1 MCCGKGRGP
10 KHFEYSE
17 QIPEV
22 DRTPG
27 VPCTLQ
33 NMSRVLLR
41 KLKFSCSV
49 GPGTRSGITIVAAAV
64 TAVLATLSTK
74 RVKASAS
81 SVSSTTILEATVINA
96 ITSLETG
103 TKTGIVKS
111 VAGVGVDILKY
122 R

>member
-1 MCCGKGRGP
+1 MTG
-10 KHFEYSE
+10 
-17 QIPEV
+17 
-22 DRTPG
+22 
-27 VPCTLQ
+27 L
-33 NMSRVLLR
+33 LLR

-49 GPGTRSGITIVAAAV
+49 GPGTRTGISIVAAAV

-74 RVKASAS
+74 RAKATAL